1 MKFVDEV
8 KIYVKAGDGGKGCCS
23 FRREK
28 FVPRGGPDGG
38 NGGTGGN
45 VKLIASKDVSTLL
58 DLYYK
63 KVYKAQRG
71 KHGKGNNQT
80 GKNGND
86 LNVRVPL
93 GSIITDLDTQ
103 VVIGDLT
110 KENDVLVVAKG
121 GKGGR
126 GNARFASSVNQAPH
140 YSEDGK
146 PGDERWLLLEL
157 KLLAD
162 VGIIGFPNVGKSTL
176 ISRIT
181 AVKPKI
187 EDYPFTTLIP
197 NIGVVSISDD
207 KSFVVA
213 DIPGLIEG
221 AHKGSGLGI
230 RFLKHVERTKLLV
243 HVIDISDFVN
253 RDPVN
258 DLAVIN
264 KELSLFSEELASKPQ
279 IVTINKLDLYDVR
292 KKIPSTI
299 ERFRQLGIEVQTI
312 SSVTG
317 EGVDKLFLN
326 IASSLIRD
334 SIY

>member
-8 KIYVKAGDGGKGCCS
+8 KIYVKAGDGRKGCCS

-187 EDYPFTTLIP
+187 EDYPFTT
-197 NIGVVSISDD
+197 GVTV
-207 KSFVVA
+207 
-213 DIPGLIEG
+213 
-221 AHKGSGLGI
+221 
-230 RFLKHVERTKLLV
+230 
-243 HVIDISDFVN
+243 
-253 RDPVN
+253 
-258 DLAVIN
+258 
-264 KELSLFSEELASKPQ
+264 
-279 IVTINKLDLYDVR
+279 
-292 KKIPSTI
+292 
-299 ERFRQLGIEVQTI
+299 
-312 SSVTG
+312 
-317 EGVDKLFLN
+317 
-326 IASSLIRD
+326 
-334 SIY
+334 

>member
-317 EGVDKLFLN
+317 EGIEKLLFIIWDTLK
-326 IASSLIRD
+326 SS
-334 SIY
+334 